1 MYEKGSRGINQPVE
15 EGLASELTLAR
26 ELEALTML
34 HKLAMFS
41 VGEAGAGPGR
51 NFDVAIAISNAE
63 FGKAPGC
70 EILGP

>member
-1 MYEKGSRGINQPVE
+1 MSEKACRGINQPLN

-41 VGEAGAGPGR
+41 VGEAGLEPVLGEIVDVDIASAKARGCGIFGP
-51 NFDVAIAISNAE
+51 
-63 FGKAPGC
+63 
-70 EILGP
+70 